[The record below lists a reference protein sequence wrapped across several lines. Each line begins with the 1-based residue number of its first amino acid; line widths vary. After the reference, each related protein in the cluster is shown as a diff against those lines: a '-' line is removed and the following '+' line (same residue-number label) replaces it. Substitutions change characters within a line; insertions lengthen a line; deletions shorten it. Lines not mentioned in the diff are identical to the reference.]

1 MATELYDTL
10 IAKLWD
16 EVNAGRMPV
25 AIRMPYWMFAL
36 LMDAEDGRF
45 FDEVALGSEHATFQS
60 LPVYFD
66 KVGDCFIIETDPPKE
81 AEKPLNKW
89 V

>member
-1 MATELYDTL
+1 MTAELYDIL
-10 IAKLWD
+10 IGKLWD

-25 AIRMPYWMFAL
+25 ALRMPYWMFAL
-36 LMDAEDGRF
+36 LMDSEDGRF
-45 FDEVALGSEHATFQS
+45 FDEVTLGSEHATFQS

-66 KVGDCFIIETDPPKE
+66 NVDECVIIETDPPKE
-81 AEKPLNKW
+81 AAKPIDKW